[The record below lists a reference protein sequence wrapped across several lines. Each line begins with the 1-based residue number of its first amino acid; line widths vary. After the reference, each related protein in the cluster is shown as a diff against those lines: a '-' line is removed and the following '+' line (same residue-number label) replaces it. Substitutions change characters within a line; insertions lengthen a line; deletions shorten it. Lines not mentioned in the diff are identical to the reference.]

1 MKKYDLL
8 RLIGETPLIE
18 LKSLRTDSGVR
29 FYAKL
34 EGQNP
39 SGSIKD
45 RIALSMVMSAE
56 KSGQLHK
63 GQTIVEASSGN
74 TAIALALVA
83 KQKGYKLRVVI
94 PEGSV
99 PTIKDILKLYGAEII
114 PCASEGGMRLAIET
128 ANRIGDYPNFVSINQ
143 FYNQANIDIHYSQTS
158 GEMLRQIKQID
169 VFIAGI
175 GTGGTI
181 TGIGNRLREE
191 SPTTQIVGVEPEM
204 GDRLQGLRSLD
215 EGFVPPL
222 LNLNLLSSRFIVN
235 SIEAIDNTKEIAQN
249 EGVLIGIS
257 SGAVLAA
264 AKRMAKRIQ
273 KGNIVMIFADGGWKY
288 LPTRPWEESLSGNS
302 QEKNDIHW
310 W

>member
-8 RLIGETPLIE
+8 KLIGETPLIE

-74 TAIALALVA
+74 TAIALAFVA

-128 ANRIGDYPNFVSINQ
+128 ANRIGDSPNFVSINQ
-143 FYNQANIDIHYSQTS
+143 FYNQANIGIHYSQTS
-158 GEMLRQIKQID
+158 VEMLRQIKQID

-191 SPTTQIVGVEPEM
+191 SPNTQIVGVEPKM

-235 SIEAIDNTKEIAQN
+235 SYEAIDNTKEIAQN

-288 LPTRPWEESLSGNS
+288 LPTRPWEESLSDNS

>member
-1 MKKYDLL
+1 MQKYDLL
-8 RLIGETPLIE
+8 KLIGETPLIE

-74 TAIALALVA
+74 TAIALAFVA

-128 ANRIGDYPNFVSINQ
+128 ANRIGDSPNFVSINQ
-143 FYNQANIDIHYSQTS
+143 FYNQANIGIHYSQTS
-158 GEMLRQIKQID
+158 VEMLRQIKQID

-191 SPTTQIVGVEPEM
+191 SPNTQIVGVEPKM

-235 SIEAIDNTKEIAQN
+235 SYEAIDNTKEIAQN

-288 LPTRPWEESLSGNS
+288 LPTRPWEESLSDNS

>member
-1 MKKYDLL
+1 MQSHDLL
-8 RLIGETPLIE
+8 KLIGDTPVIE
-18 LKSLRTDSGVR
+18 LKSLRTTTGLR

-45 RIALSMVMSAE
+45 RIALAMVSEAE
-56 KSGQLHK
+56 KTGKLK
-63 GQTIVEASSGN
+63 RGQTIVEASSGN

-83 KQKGYKLRVVI
+83 KQKGYKLTVVI

-99 PTIKDILKLYGAEII
+99 PSIKDILELYGAEII

-128 ANRIGDYPNFVSINQ
+128 ATTIGDSPGFVSINQ
-143 FYNQANIDIHYSQTS
+143 FFNESNVNIHYDKTSVELLSQ
-158 GEMLRQIKQID
+158 IPQID

-181 TGIGNRLREE
+181 TGIGRRLKAE
-191 SPTTQIVGVEPEM
+191 SPRTQIVGVEPKM
-204 GDRLQGLRSLD
+204 GERLQGLRSLE

-222 LNLNLLSSRFIVN
+222 LDLKLLSSRFII
-235 SIEAIDNTKEIAQN
+235 SSADALINTKSIAQD
-249 EGVLIGIS
+249 EGILIGIS
-257 SGAVLAA
+257 SGAVLSA
-264 AKRMAKRIQ
+264 AKIMAERIR

-288 LPTRPWEESLSGNS
+288 LPTRPWNESIANS
-302 QEKNDIHW
+302 NQQIDDIHW

>member
-1 MKKYDLL
+1 MQSYDLL
-8 RLIGETPLIE
+8 KLIGNTPVIE
-18 LKSLRTDSGVR
+18 LKSLRTTTGLR

-45 RIALSMVMSAE
+45 RIALAMVSEAE
-56 KSGQLHK
+56 KTGKLK
-63 GQTIVEASSGN
+63 RGQTIVEASSGN
-74 TAIALALVA
+74 TAIALAFVA
-83 KQKGYKLRVVI
+83 KQKGYKLTVVI

-99 PTIKDILKLYGAEII
+99 PSIKDILELYGAEII

-128 ANRIGDYPNFVSINQ
+128 ATTIGNSPGFVSINQ
-143 FYNQANIDIHYSQTS
+143 FFNESNVNIHYDKTSVELLSQ
-158 GEMLRQIKQID
+158 IPQID

-181 TGIGNRLREE
+181 TGIGRRLKAE
-191 SPTTQIVGVEPEM
+191 SPRTQIVGIEPKM
-204 GDRLQGLRSLD
+204 GERLQGLRSLE

-222 LNLNLLSSRFIVN
+222 LDLKLLSSRFII
-235 SIEAIDNTKEIAQN
+235 SSADALMNTKSIAQK
-249 EGVLIGIS
+249 EGILIGIS
-257 SGAVLAA
+257 SGAVLSA
-264 AKRMAKRIQ
+264 AKIMAKRIR

-288 LPTRPWEESLSGNS
+288 LPTRPWNESIANS
-302 QEKNDIHW
+302 NHQIDDIHW

>member
-74 TAIALALVA
+74 TAIALAFVA

-128 ANRIGDYPNFVSINQ
+128 ANRIGDSPNFVSINQ
-143 FYNQANIDIHYSQTS
+143 FYNQANIGIHYSQTS
-158 GEMLRQIKQID
+158 VEMLRQIKQID

-191 SPTTQIVGVEPEM
+191 SPTTQIVGVEPKM

>member
-1 MKKYDLL
+1 MQSYDLL
-8 RLIGETPLIE
+8 KLIGDTPVIE
-18 LKSLRTDSGVR
+18 LKSLRTTTGLR

-45 RIALSMVMSAE
+45 RIALAMVSEAE
-56 KSGQLHK
+56 KTGKLK
-63 GQTIVEASSGN
+63 RGQTIVEASSGN
-74 TAIALALVA
+74 TAIALAFVA
-83 KQKGYKLRVVI
+83 KQKGYKLTVVI

-99 PTIKDILKLYGAEII
+99 PSIKDILELYGAEII

-128 ANRIGDYPNFVSINQ
+128 ATTIGNSPGFVSINQ
-143 FYNQANIDIHYSQTS
+143 FFNESNVNIHYDKTSVELLSQ
-158 GEMLRQIKQID
+158 IPQID

-181 TGIGNRLREE
+181 TGIGRRLKAKLPR
-191 SPTTQIVGVEPEM
+191 TQIVGVEPKM
-204 GDRLQGLRSLD
+204 GERLQGLRSLE

-222 LNLNLLSSRFIVN
+222 LDLKLLSSRFLI
-235 SIEAIDNTKEIAQN
+235 SSADALMNTKSIAQK
-249 EGVLIGIS
+249 EGILIGIS
-257 SGAVLAA
+257 SGAVLSA
-264 AKRMAKRIQ
+264 AKIMAKRIR

-288 LPTRPWEESLSGNS
+288 LPTRPWNESIANEYH
-302 QEKNDIHW
+302 QIDDIHW